1 MICTNPTPI
10 HTMDMNQ
17 LFDNLCATFQDT
29 GKKKPPIAKPSQKKP
44 AIVIDMQ
51 HDTDRQIIEKLVAQN
66 QLLRQELA
74 EMRGYIE
81 GTYCTAIE
89 FNRHVTET
97 DAKLMELANQLD
109 SM

>member
-1 MICTNPTPI
+1 
-10 HTMDMNQ
+10 MDMNQ
-17 LFDNLCATFQDT
+17 LFDNLGATFQDK
-29 GKKKPPIAKPSQKKP
+29 GKKKPPKAKPSQKKP
-44 AIVIDMQ
+44 PIVIDMQ

-66 QLLRQELA
+66 QQLHQELA
-74 EMRGYIE
+74 EIRGYIE

-97 DAKLMELANQLD
+97 ETKLMGLASQLD